1 MRDVTSEVSTLTKV
15 KTDTEQ
21 ITEFPGLS
29 FSSNEVIPCGVSH
42 ESCHDLVYRITK
54 LTEQLKPAFS
64 SNHIFFQQ

>member
-29 FSSNEVIPCGVSH
+29 FSSNEVIPSGVSH
-42 ESCHDLVYRITK
+42 
-54 LTEQLKPAFS
+54 
-64 SNHIFFQQ
+64 